1 MTKEKAAELIAKFWS
16 HTLEFQCI
24 SSNGAKDKTNMMANM
39 LATIM
44 KMDHI
49 EHDQAKL
56 AKFRDNLA
64 KLILETLEKWGGS
77 YFSFGVDYHPDLIL
91 RDACELSDIKCDDMC
106 TFPFKTATII
116 SSDNPVDPNSYVGKV
131 RNGYQA
137 EWVVLEDKLFAEDGH
152 YTGPLNA

>member
-16 HTLEFQCI
+16 HTLEFQCV
-24 SSNGAKDKTNMMANM
+24 SSNGAKDKANMMANM

-56 AKFRDNLA
+56 AEFRNILA
-64 KLILETLEKWGGS
+64 KLILGTLETRGGS

-91 RDACELSDIKCDDMC
+91 RDACELSGIECSDMS

-116 SSDNPVDPNSYVGKV
+116 SSDNPADPNSYVGKV

-137 EWVVLEDKLFAEDGH
+137 EWVVLDDTLFAEDGH
-152 YTGPLNA
+152 YTGPINA